1 MRENGCL
8 SVDDSDMQNGRITVS
23 NLRKSRKKKKIKVER
38 LDQSVHYDID
48 NAPIVIPLQFG
59 HGAYT
64 VRLLENTT
72 GNKYR
77 EIGLVRLAVKITKPL
92 SVYLLPNVYV
102 DYTDQSACVKKA
114 AELCNGLWADT
125 DKFNA
130 IRGYINTHFRY
141 NFLRALLT
149 TSNNSMPR
157 INETFAK
164 GCGICHDFAA
174 LAAAMLRSQGVPTM
188 LVIGLADNNPHAWVK
203 VYIRNGW
210 LLYDPTK
217 AIRQNGSK
225 VVYIEQR
232 WY

>member
-64 VRLLENTT
+64 VRL
-72 GNKYR
+72 
-77 EIGLVRLAVKITKPL
+77 
-92 SVYLLPNVYV
+92 VYLLPNVYV

-130 IRGYINTHFRY
+130 IRGYINTHFKY
-141 NFLRALLT
+141 NFLRAILA
-149 TSNNSMPR
+149 TSKNSMPR
-157 INETFAK
+157 IDETFAR

-174 LAAAMLRSQGVPTM
+174 LAAAMLRSQGVPTK